1 VAEDPTAHPI
11 QRPKTRSQ
19 SGISNTKIFTDGTI
33 RYANYTSTG
42 EPSNLDEA
50 LMDPKWKHAMQE
62 EINALNKN
70 GTWHLVPYKKGMNI
84 IDCKWVWKIKRKA
97 NGSIDRYKGR
107 LVAKGYKQR
116 YGLDYE
122 DTFSPVVKIA
132 TIRLVLSVAVSRGWC
147 LRQLDVQNAF
157 LHGVLEE
164 EVYMRQP
171 PGFEDAKRSH
181 YVCRL
186 DKALYELKQAPRAW
200 YARLSTKLCDLGF
213 KPSKSDT
220 SLFIYSKNGIV
231 IYMLIYVDD
240 IIVTS
245 SSTDA
250 VSALLK
256 DLRAD
261 FALKD
266 LGELKYFLGIEV
278 KPI

>member
-1 VAEDPTAHPI
+1 LASSSI
-11 QRPKTRSQ
+11 QER
-19 SGISNTKIFTDGTI
+19 NEF
-33 RYANYTSTG
+33 
-42 EPSNLDEA
+42 
-50 LMDPKWKHAMQE
+50 
-62 EINALNKN
+62 
-70 GTWHLVPYKKGMNI
+70 

-97 NGSIDRYKGR
+97 DGSIDRYKGR
-107 LVAKGYKQR
+107 LVAKRYKQR

-122 DTFSPVVKIA
+122 DTFSPVENIA
-132 TIRLVLSVAVSRGWC
+132 TIRLVLSLAISRGWC
-147 LRQLDVQNAF
+147 LRQLDVQNVF
-157 LHGVLEE
+157 LHDILKE
-164 EVYMRQP
+164 EVYIRQP

-181 YVCRL
+181 YVCQL
-186 DKALYELKQAPRAW
+186 DKALYGLKQAPRAW

-213 KPSKSDT
+213 KPSKSYT
-220 SLFIYSKNGIV
+220 SLFIYSMNGIV

-266 LGELKYFLGIEV
+266 LGELNYFFGICRCLNLSTSMGGTRSKVEGGDRHDLEPKGTRDDTRHEINTGLGSRSSYPTSCLE
-278 KPI
+278 